1 MREDPGGIAPSALRV
16 VSPFQAF
23 GHLKY

>member
-23 GHLKY
+23 GHL